1 MAGQIGYERPPLVT
15 QADIRPGAGFTT
27 LGQTSPAFGM
37 LQDHARAAGTTPVLT
52 SAGPAFLGA
61 PALGVGVAL
70 LLLLAWYLDRRVLK

>member
-1 MAGQIGYERPPLVT
+1 
-15 QADIRPGAGFTT
+15 
-27 LGQTSPAFGM
+27 M